1 MKQGMVLGLTGQSGS
16 GKSTVCKLLRKRC
29 PEDLVFIDCDLVA
42 RQVVEPGTR
51 CLEEI
56 GSVFSPYA
64 DGSLLLENGGLNRR
78 KLGGIVFTN
87 KELLQK
93 LNDTIFP
100 YIREEIDRQ
109 IELLLPQYRLVIL
122 DAPTLFESGADSR
135 CEKIVSVIAP
145 HTQRVQRICKRD
157 GITEEAAKARL
168 ASQYDDRFY
177 IRQSDFVISNSRDI
191 PYIQQQLDRMLYAL
205 GLLSGH
211 EFHGSLLRRKLRAR

>member
-16 GKSTVCKLLRKRC
+16 GKSTVCKLLKQRC

-56 GSVFSPYA
+56 VAVFSPYA

-78 KLGGIVFTN
+78 KLGSIVFTN

-100 YIREEIDRQ
+100 YIRGEIDRQ
-109 IELLLPQYRLVIL
+109 IKLLLPQYRLVIL
-122 DAPTLFESGADSR
+122 DAPTLFESGADSQ
-135 CEKIVSVIAP
+135 CQKIMSVIAP
-145 HTQRVQRICKRD
+145 HAIRVERICKRD
-157 GITEEAAKARL
+157 GITREAAENRL
-168 ASQYDDRFY
+168 ASQYNDAFY
-177 IRQSDFVISNSRDI
+177 IRRSDFVINNSKDI
-191 PYIQQQLDRMLYAL
+191 PYIQLQLDRMLHAL

-211 EFHGSLLRRKLRAR
+211 DLQGSMLRRKLRHR